1 MFFFYNARLS
11 CFVCVLYRRDGP
23 HASLVLADDRVSVG
37 ELIRQTKLMLDMEK
51 GCLAVICDDDDIG
64 LIKSLVSSP
73 NPPTLHLH
81 HSTMFA
87 YMKSAGD
94 DRFSPYHSVI

>member
-1 MFFFYNARLS
+1 MHIKF
-11 CFVCVLYRRDGP
+11 CGVLVSVLCRRDGP
-23 HASLVLADDRVSVG
+23 HAQIVIAEDRVSFG
-37 ELIRQTKLMLDMEK
+37 ELIRQAKLMLDMEK

-64 LIKSLVSSP
+64 FIKSLVSSP

-81 HSTMFA
+81 YSTMFA

-94 DRFSPYHSVI
+94 DRLSPYHTVK